1 MRITL
6 ERFADIP
13 NMGTLSTVYIDGN
26 AFCYAIE
33 QNWKNNQ
40 SFISCVPDGLY
51 GLIDF
56 DSNKY
61 GSTFALENIDND
73 VYVNTQDMRVAHEG
87 RYACLLHK
95 AKWSHDLQGCIA
107 FGQDIRCGK
116 KSDKYS
122 NQLMVTS
129 SRKTTETILDMLNSS
144 SNNMLDIIRKQY

>member
-6 ERFADIP
+6 ERFADVP

-40 SFISCVPDGLY
+40 PFITCVPDGEYL
-51 GLIDF
+51 LNMF
-56 DSNKY
+56 ESKKY
-61 GSTFALENIDND
+61 GSTFAVVNRELNVFENATDRDAPND
-73 VYVNTQDMRVAHEG
+73 

-95 AKWSHDLQGCIA
+95 ANWSHELQGCIA

-116 KSDKYS
+116 KSDKFS

-129 SRKTTETILDMLNSS
+129 SKKTTNTV
-144 SNNMLDIIRKQY
+144 LDILKSSENNTLEIYRKQY